1 MGGDQRPAGRD
12 RRCGGSHPA
21 GPAQVEGREHQ
32 PRRRRSLGRAV
43 PAVRSVRDVSAVR
56 AERGATTIELA
67 LYMPLLLFVI
77 FATVQAALLFL
88 GNQAASAAARE
99 AARVARTSQDIGAA
113 EARGRAYA
121 AQVGRGVIEDVSVQV
136 SAVGA
141 DEVRAVV
148 TGKGIQLVPGIPGL
162 RIEQVVQGPVEEFRP
177 DL

>member
-1 MGGDQRPAGRD
+1 MIRRAHRD
-12 RRCGGSHPA
+12 R
-21 GPAQVEGREHQ
+21 
-32 PRRRRSLGRAV
+32 
-43 PAVRSVRDVSAVR
+43 
-56 AERGATTIELA
+56 GASTIELA

-99 AARVARTSQDIGAA
+99 AARVARTGGGAAAIGTA

-136 SAVGA
+136 SMAGP

-148 TGKGIQLVPGIPGL
+148 TGRGIQVVPGVPGV